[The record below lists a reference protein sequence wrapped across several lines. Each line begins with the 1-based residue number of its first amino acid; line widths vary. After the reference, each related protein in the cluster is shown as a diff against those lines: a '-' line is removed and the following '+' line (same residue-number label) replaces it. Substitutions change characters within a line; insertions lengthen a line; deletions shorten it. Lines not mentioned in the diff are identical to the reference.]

1 MGKGRTPEVILKT
14 DQRTVILEL
23 GTGGKF
29 SAKSGGW
36 DENKV
41 FLECKRRSDNP
52 SLKRPGNP
60 VAPE

>member
-29 SAKSGGW
+29 SAKSSGW

-41 FLECKRRSDNP
+41 FLEGDQAA
-52 SLKRPGNP
+52 GG
-60 VAPE
+60 